1 MKKLKLFALTAVALM
16 GVSGVANAETA
27 MLASDDFVGISF
39 WLVSMALLASTAF
52 FFIERA
58 SVPAGWRVSITVAGL
73 VTGIAFIHYMY
84 MRDVW
89 IMTGESPTVYRYI
102 DWLITVPLLML
113 EFYFVLAAVGKA
125 NSGVFWRLMIGTL
138 VMLVGGY
145 LGEAGYINATLGFV
159 IGMAGWFYILY
170 EVFSGEA
177 GNVAAS
183 WRTSIIVSGLVT
195 GIAFVHYVYMRDV
208 WVMTGESPTVYRYI
222 DWLITVPLLMIEF
235 YLVLAAVGKANSG
248 IFWRLLI
255 GTVVMLVGGYLGE
268 AGYINATL
276 GFVIGMAGWF
286 YILYEVFSGEAG
298 KAAAKSG
305 NKALVTAFGAMRMIV
320 TVGWAIYPLGYVFGY
335 LTGGV
340 DADSL
345 NVIYNIADLLNKTA
359 FGLIIWAAA
368 VQSGGRKAK

>member
-27 MLASDDFVGISF
+27 MLAQDDFVGISF
-39 WLVSMALLASTAF
+39 WLVSMVMLASTAF
-52 FFIERA
+52 FFLE
-58 SVPAGWRVSITVAGL
+58 AGNVAAHWRTSIIVAGL
-73 VTGIAFIHYMY
+73 VTGIAFIHYM
-84 MRDVW
+84 
-89 IMTGESPTVYRYI
+89 
-102 DWLITVPLLML
+102 
-113 EFYFVLAAVGKA
+113 
-125 NSGVFWRLMIGTL
+125 
-138 VMLVGGY
+138 
-145 LGEAGYINATLGFV
+145 
-159 IGMAGWFYILY
+159 
-170 EVFSGEA
+170 
-177 GNVAAS
+177 
-183 WRTSIIVSGLVT
+183 
-195 GIAFVHYVYMRDV
+195 YMRDV

-248 IFWRLLI
+248 MFWRLLI

-298 KAAAKSG
+298 RAAAKSG

-340 DADSL
+340 DANSL

-368 VQSGGRKAK
+368 VQSGGKKR